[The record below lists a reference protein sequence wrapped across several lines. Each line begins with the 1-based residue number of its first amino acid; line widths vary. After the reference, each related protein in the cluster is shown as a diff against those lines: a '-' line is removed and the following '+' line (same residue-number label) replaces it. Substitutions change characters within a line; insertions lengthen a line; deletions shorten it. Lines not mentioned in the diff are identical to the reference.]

1 MTVGDRAST
10 RSRGLQPARP
20 LDSRRACSVVGL
32 LRGWA
37 QPLSVTLRQTCRRDA
52 FLALF
57 AALLHTCAVLGQQ
70 MNGDQGQF
78 AAATLPESNEALL
91 CSSRVEEAIRT
102 GDYRLAIE
110 LTERLMDL
118 PGGLVVAPASRTYY
132 PVWRQAFRLL
142 GQLPPAG
149 VELYRQL
156 YDAEVDARFQRA
168 ASEGDVGVLH
178 ELFRGYRLSSAWPAI
193 GVELAARLV
202 DEGAYGEAIE
212 VLREMTSRADRS
224 QVGITTEAAP
234 QCRAQLVVAL
244 GSAGAIRSARRLL
257 DELQSDADVGANPE
271 WRERLDQLEVWLAGL
286 QSAGE
291 ALAIEASGALAP
303 CIEAG
308 SAWRQAIPP
317 EGPAPLASEEQDLAE
332 AVDVLRRLPL
342 QQPVLAGETL
352 LVRLHGRV
360 WAFDAE
366 TLLPRWSAAERLSE
380 GVEWGPPSPIA
391 VSGGRDD
398 IRLSPDAKVLMSN
411 RLRHAVSVGFG
422 KVYSVE
428 GLTSAEAD
436 FGTSGRRVFQ
446 GASPTADHN
455 ELVARD
461 LESGRVVWRTKAE
474 AASPLY
480 GIAFQD
486 VPLVVGDSLVVP
498 IQRGDDL
505 ALAVLDPVD
514 GDLIREVP
522 LVGPPTYFTSA
533 GGRCLMIADAT
544 TLYVCTGNGVIA
556 ALGRQDLSWKWATVY
571 PNTLA
576 EHLGQSWWQP
586 AATSVELNVD
596 LPVIADDL
604 LVVAPIDSSEMFA
617 LDRFDGRERWRMS
630 RREYPYLIGALPG
643 GLVVGGGVVACL
655 DLNDPAGHQPR
666 WRSVPLRIT
675 GRATISDERV
685 FVPTRAG
692 IVALDGRTGKVL
704 ADQAGAAGPSP
715 ARPDQLEAGVASDV
729 APGAPAGR
737 GDASDSPANLLV
749 SGDTLF
755 SVSPSRVVKYP
766 DLRRVRAR
774 YAALADKRV
783 GGAGDALV
791 LAWLDALEGRYE
803 EALARL
809 QAPGLAD
816 SRPAGAPADR
826 SVNAQFTAARDQL
839 LTYVFLGLARDA
851 SAGEDRLGWLRRASA
866 LADSPGSAAQ
876 LAITIGRALEGSGQ
890 WAAAL
895 RHYGELL
902 CQPEVCQ
909 VADRSEADRGVAG
922 WLHAAERIAEIC
934 ARVPAGVVDELV
946 ERVLSSGDR
955 EAINLQRL
963 RVALMNEPQRERVD
977 QLLSLQELAPE
988 LKVQYLPRSDPT
1000 TLPVELCRRMQLE
1013 RWDTHTSLGDLEQA
1027 RADREVWEE
1036 HFEQPSPL
1044 ELRDRV
1050 EAIDLAARKLAQARG
1065 QPFTEHV
1072 ARQWRIERAELLLD
1086 PRRPLTGSRPWVLV
1100 TNLEQQRIELINA
1113 FKHEHPQ
1120 RQTEDGLLGVRDGT
1134 GRPVETP
1141 TAPFGVLPEPSA
1153 TSARRF
1159 DWEGGQ
1165 RRTWPVVTY
1174 EHLAAIPIGGGLI
1187 CVGMGPERYAGRRQ
1201 WEYAVPEWSAVS
1213 ANFADCSVAGPQG
1226 VFFCP
1231 RGDRV
1236 VLVGWFDGRLWWQ
1249 RNLPGVTIE
1258 RLYLIGGRPV
1268 RGPAAAGCGEQ
1279 LVIVSDDQRVWVLDT
1294 TFGRRLREVGTGG
1307 PAASGTASI
1316 EAGQATPRR
1325 IDVVGD
1331 TIVIWGSES
1340 VVGIDGER
1348 LVEVWRQACGPVAD
1362 TVVVEAALAEALG
1375 SLAGSVG
1382 WIAYRVEGELEW
1394 HLLDAVGGGL
1404 VFEAGLGEYDA
1415 LTAVVV
1421 DSARILVAGRVAR
1434 PEDEGELRAVR
1445 VSAFDP
1451 TDGTRLWS
1459 HDFPTTVAVNST
1471 QLAAHP
1477 DLIPILLAGVGGA
1490 ATGEAELPA
1499 IQLVNKHDGELGQ
1512 PLSIKGDYR
1521 PVVEASCEMYML
1533 VTPTRMIVQA
1543 GGNLLAYG
1551 NSPLRSGP

>member
-1 MTVGDRAST
+1 MTVRDYAPT

-20 LDSRRACSVVGL
+20 LDFRRVRRLINLPRERARPLSLTPRRA
-32 LRGWA
+32 
-37 QPLSVTLRQTCRRDA
+37 RRRPTS
-52 FLALF
+52 LALF
-57 AALLHTCAVLGQQ
+57 AALLHTCGAVGQQ
-70 MNGDQGQF
+70 MNADQGKF

-91 CSSRVEEAIRT
+91 CSSRIEEAIRT

-156 YDAEVDARFQRA
+156 YDAEVAARFQQA

-178 ELFRGYRLSSAWPAI
+178 ELFRGYRLSSAWAAI
-193 GVELAARLV
+193 GVELTARLL

-224 QVGITTEAAP
+224 QVDPTAGVAP
-234 QCRAQLVVAL
+234 QYRAQLVVAL

-257 DELQSDADVGANPE
+257 DELQSDADVGAHPE
-271 WRERLDQLEVWLAGL
+271 WRERLEQLEVWLAALHG
-286 QSAGE
+286 AGV
-291 ALAIEASGALAP
+291 ALAVEASDALAP

-308 SAWRQAIPP
+308 SAWRQTIPP
-317 EGPAPLASEEQDLAE
+317 EGPAPLANEEEDIAE

-366 TLLPRWSAAERLSE
+366 TLLPRWSATERLSD
-380 GVEWGPPSPIA
+380 GAEWGLPSAISVP
-391 VSGGRDD
+391 GGRDD
-398 IRLSPDAKVLMSN
+398 IRLSPGAKLLMSD
-411 RLRHAVSVGFG
+411 RLRHVVSVGFG
-422 KVYSVE
+422 KAYSVE
-428 GLTSAEAD
+428 GLTSAEAGL
-436 FGTSGRRVFQ
+436 GTSGRRPLQ
-446 GASPTADHN
+446 GASPTVGHN
-455 ELVARD
+455 ELVAHD
-461 LESGRVVWRTKAE
+461 LESGRVVWRTRAE

-480 GIAFQD
+480 GVAFQD
-486 VPLVVGDSLVVP
+486 VPLVVGDALVAP
-498 IQRGDDL
+498 IQRNDDL
-505 ALAVLDPVD
+505 ALAVLDPAD
-514 GDLIREVP
+514 GNLIREVS

-533 GGRCLMIADAT
+533 GGRCLMIGDAT

-556 ALGRQDLSWKWATVY
+556 ALARQDLSWKWATVY

-586 AATSVELNVD
+586 AETSVELNID

-604 LVVAPIDSSEMFA
+604 LIVAPIDSTEMFA

-630 RREYPYLIGALPG
+630 RREYSYLIGALPG

-655 DLNDPAGHQPR
+655 DLNDPAGREPR
-666 WRSVPLRIT
+666 WKSVPLQIT
-675 GRATISDERV
+675 GRATICGERV
-685 FVPTRAG
+685 FVPTREG
-692 IVALDGRTGKVL
+692 IVVLDGRTGKVL
-704 ADQAGAAGPSP
+704 ADQAVAAGPSP
-715 ARPDQLEAGVASDV
+715 ARHDRLETGPTPNVA
-729 APGAPAGR
+729 AGAPAGR
-737 GDASDSPANLLV
+737 GVAPDCAGNLLV

-774 YAALADKRV
+774 YAALADEQV
-783 GGAGDALV
+783 GGEGDALV

-803 EALARL
+803 EALTRL
-809 QAPGLAD
+809 QVSGLPD
-816 SRPAGAPADR
+816 RPPVTVPAAT
-826 SVNAQFTAARDQL
+826 SVDAQFTAARDQL

-851 SAGEDRLGWLRRASA
+851 AAGEDRLGWLRRASA

-876 LAITIGRALEGSGQ
+876 LAITIGRALEASGQ
-890 WAAAL
+890 WAGAL

-902 CQPEVCQ
+902 CQPEICQ
-909 VADRSEADRGVAG
+909 VADRSEADRRVAG

-934 ARVPAGVVDELV
+934 ARVPAGVVDEVV
-946 ERVLSSGDR
+946 ERVLSSGAR
-955 EAINLQRL
+955 QAINLQRL

-977 QLLSLQELAPE
+977 WLLSLQELAPE
-988 LKVQYLPRSDPT
+988 LKVQYLPKSDPA
-1000 TLPVELCRRMQLE
+1000 TLPIELRRRVQLE

-1036 HFEQPSPL
+1036 HFEPLSPQ

-1050 EAIDLAARKLAQARG
+1050 QAIDLASRKLAQAGG
-1065 QPFTEHV
+1065 QPFTQHV

-1100 TNLEQQRIELINA
+1100 ANLERQRIELINA

-1120 RQTEDGLLGVRDGT
+1120 RQTEDDLLGARDGT
-1134 GRPVETP
+1134 GRPVEML
-1141 TAPFGVLPEPSA
+1141 TAPFGGPQDPAA

-1159 DWEGGQ
+1159 EWEGGQ

-1174 EHLAAIPIGGGLI
+1174 QQLAAIPIRGGLI

-1201 WEYAVPEWSAVS
+1201 WEYAVPEWSAVP

-1231 RGDRV
+1231 RRDRV
-1236 VLVGWFDGRLWWQ
+1236 ALVGWFDGQLWWQ

-1258 RLYLIGGRPV
+1258 RLHL
-1268 RGPAAAGCGEQ
+1268 CGEQ
-1279 LVIVSDDQRVWVLDT
+1279 LVIVSDDQRVWVTDT
-1294 TFGRRLREVGTGG
+1294 TFGRRLREVGIGG
-1307 PAASGTASI
+1307 QAASGTRSI
-1316 EAGQATPRR
+1316 EAGVATPRR

-1331 TIVIWGSES
+1331 TIVVWGSES
-1340 VVGIDGER
+1340 VVGIDGET
-1348 LVEVWRQACGPVAD
+1348 LNQIWRQACGLTAD
-1362 TVVVEAALAEALG
+1362 TLVVEAAPRLKSRG
-1375 SLAGSVG
+1375 SFDCPPPWV
-1382 WIAYRVEGELEW
+1382 AYRVEGEFEW
-1394 HLLDAVGGGL
+1394 HLLDAVRGGP
-1404 VFEAGLGEYDA
+1404 VFEAALGEYDA
-1415 LTAVVV
+1415 LTAIVV
-1421 DSARILVAGRVAR
+1421 DSERVLVAGRVAR

-1445 VSAFDP
+1445 VSAFDS

-1459 HDFPTTVAVNST
+1459 RDFPTTVAVNST

-1477 DLIPILLAGVGGA
+1477 DLIPILLAGVGGVA
-1490 ATGEAELPA
+1490 VGEAETPA
-1499 IQLVNKHDGELGQ
+1499 IQLVNKQDGELGE